1 MASHAFIMAA
11 NIVYHTLSMLVHYNF
26 RESVEQILGT
36 TILMGVMLAISTY
49 NSGFNYRMSWQLEKN
64 HIVAEVTKNFSL
76 LTVKEITKQ
85 TIVLQLGL
93 LFLLMRWSI
102 TSYLV
107 MIIFFVIQNAKTIV
121 LANQLM
127 IGNPR
132 DFLIFQFFAVV
143 ISIDSLSR
151 LNVLNMEKLCLN
163 FFIVQQFETLVS
175 AILVLIL
182 RANKPEDFGVL
193 QQVLQNSTATILYEV
208 SPLNP

>member
-1 MASHAFIMAA
+1 MASHAFIMVA
-11 NIVYHTLSMLVHYNF
+11 NIVYHSFSMLVHQNY
-26 RESVEQILGT
+26 RESVELILGT
-36 TILMGVMLAISTY
+36 TILMGVMLAFSTY
-49 NSGFNYRMSWQLEKN
+49 NSGFNFRMSWQLEKN
-64 HIVAEVTKNFSL
+64 HVASEVTKSFSL

-93 LFLLMRWSI
+93 LLLLMRWSI

-107 MIIFFVIQNAKTIV
+107 LLTFFVIQNAKTIV

-132 DFLIFQFFAVV
+132 DFLILQFVAVV

-151 LNVLNMEKLCLN
+151 LNVLNMERLCFN

-193 QQVLQNSTATILYEV
+193 QQVL
-208 SPLNP
+208 